1 MVAPSET
8 PTAPPGALIVYAP
21 LVRADVPGLCTRL
34 LTLLSGDPADP
45 FPCDV
50 SALTRPDL
58 AAIEALARL
67 QLTARGLHR
76 RIRLHSASG
85 ELCDLLTLTGLDS
98 IVPTGPGPAATLGPG
113 IQCRRETEQREQV
126 RDVEERVE
134 ADDLPL

>member
-1 MVAPSET
+1 MVDPPET
-8 PTAPPGALIVYAP
+8 PTPPPVVLAVSAP
-21 LVRADVPGLCTRL
+21 LTRADVPGLCARL
-34 LTLLSGDPADP
+34 LALLHEDRADP

-67 QLTARGLHR
+67 QLTARGVGR
-76 RIRLHSASG
+76 RIRLHGTSG
-85 ELCDLLTLTGLDS
+85 ELRDLLTLTGLDE
-98 IVPTGPGPAATLGPG
+98 IVPTGPGSGRLLGVE
-113 IQCRRETEQREQV
+113 CRREAEQREQV

>member
-1 MVAPSET
+1 MVDPSET
-8 PTAPPGALIVYAP
+8 VTPPPAVLAVYAP
-21 LVRADVPGLCTRL
+21 LTRADVPGLCARL
-34 LTLLSGDPADP
+34 LALLHADRADP

-67 QLTARGLHR
+67 QLTARGVGR
-76 RIRLHSASG
+76 RIRLHGTSG
-85 ELCDLLTLTGLDS
+85 ELRDLLTLTGLDD
-98 IVPTGPGPAATLGPG
+98 IVPTGPGSGRPLGVE
-113 IQCRRETEQREQV
+113 CRREAEQREQV